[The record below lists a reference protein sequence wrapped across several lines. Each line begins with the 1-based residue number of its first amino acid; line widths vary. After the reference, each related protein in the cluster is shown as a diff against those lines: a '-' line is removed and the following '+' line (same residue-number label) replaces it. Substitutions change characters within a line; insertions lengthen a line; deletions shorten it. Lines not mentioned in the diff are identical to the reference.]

1 MAEKPTRVKAPLPVL
16 GEGSLRVGRLTKPHG
31 LKGGL
36 KVELFTDNP
45 DERFAPNSVLHLQVP
60 EDSQWFGRTLTVREL
75 RWVNSMP
82 VAFFAE
88 VADRYAG
95 QPDFLPR
102 LRDRLISGGAGVW
115 GPVPMPAN
123 AQVNAD
129 EAKKLAAWVLTQ
141 K

>member
-60 EDSQWFGRTLTVREL
+60 EDSQ
-75 RWVNSMP
+75 
-82 VAFFAE
+82 
-88 VADRYAG
+88 
-95 QPDFLPR
+95 
-102 LRDRLISGGAGVW
+102 
-115 GPVPMPAN
+115 
-123 AQVNAD
+123 
-129 EAKKLAAWVLTQ
+129 
-141 K
+141 